1 MPTLQQRKKLG
12 SFAGRITGSFI
23 AFLFPLGRFHFREPV
38 FRGEVVLV
46 IHPNTG
52 EEIIK
57 SIDTRGIAERE
68 TAEDGIK
75 RRFLKHTAPDSDGSD
90 FQFQSKQVGAQH
102 TGREPGF
109 RSKHRIAILQNG
121 IRL

>member
-38 FRGEVVLV
+38 FRGEIVLV
-46 IHPNTG
+46 IHPNAG

-57 SIDTRGIAERE
+57 STDTRGIAERE
-68 TAEDGIK
+68 TAEDGI
-75 RRFLKHTAPDSDGSD
+75 R
-90 FQFQSKQVGAQH
+90 
-102 TGREPGF
+102 
-109 RSKHRIAILQNG
+109 G
-121 IRL
+121 ISLSIRHQTVTEVTFNFKASG